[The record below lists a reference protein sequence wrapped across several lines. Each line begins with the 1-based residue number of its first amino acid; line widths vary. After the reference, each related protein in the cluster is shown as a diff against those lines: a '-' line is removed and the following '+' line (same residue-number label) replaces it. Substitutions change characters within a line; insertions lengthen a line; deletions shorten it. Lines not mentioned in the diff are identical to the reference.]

1 MYLRF
6 LLLIAALASSSLLQ
20 ARMLYDPEVWD
31 TALREATSEEE
42 RRNVE
47 CLMRWNADV
56 WGDGQYDLVPTL
68 VAETYTRH
76 QGNGTTIVTPM
87 EYLAVIKAWRARNVV
102 FVSSGIKA
110 QGDKIWTQWSAALDS
125 ENGER
130 EISRALQVYRFE
142 DGRLVETWV
151 SMTQGQGAWP
161 NDGLAQWGKLDEESP
176 R

>member
-1 MYLRF
+1 MFLRIA
-6 LLLIAALASSSLLQ
+6 LLTLVLLISLPLH
-20 ARMLYDPEVWD
+20 ARMLYDPEIWD
-31 TALREATSEEE
+31 AALREADSEEE

-47 CLMRWNADV
+47 SLIRWNADV

-87 EYLAVIKAWRARNVV
+87 EYLEVIKAWRARNVV

-125 ENGER
+125 ADGGR
-130 EISRALQVYRFE
+130 EVARALQVYRFE
-142 DGRLVETWV
+142 DGRLIETWV

-161 NDGLAQWGKLDEESP
+161 NDGLSRWGRLGDEETK
-176 R
+176 